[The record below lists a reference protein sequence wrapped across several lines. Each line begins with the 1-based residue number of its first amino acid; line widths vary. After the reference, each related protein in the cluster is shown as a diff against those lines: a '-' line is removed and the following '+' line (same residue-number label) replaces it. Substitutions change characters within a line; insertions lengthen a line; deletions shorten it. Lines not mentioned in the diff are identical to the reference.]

1 MKLLL
6 SLILGILAFVGVFWL
21 DSLLI
26 NYLVNLIPKDWQEIC
41 EVLLWILAFLW
52 TTTIAIILGILVGSI
67 MYSIFDNINLTKR
80 KKKYFK
86 QQFKYR

>member
-1 MKLLL
+1 MQLLL
-6 SLILGILAFVGVFWL
+6 SLIFGILAFAGVFWL

-26 NYLVNLIPKDWQEIC
+26 DYLVNLIPEDWQEIC
-41 EVLLWILAFLW
+41 KVLLWILAFLW

-67 MYSIFDNINLTKR
+67 VYSIFDNINLAKR